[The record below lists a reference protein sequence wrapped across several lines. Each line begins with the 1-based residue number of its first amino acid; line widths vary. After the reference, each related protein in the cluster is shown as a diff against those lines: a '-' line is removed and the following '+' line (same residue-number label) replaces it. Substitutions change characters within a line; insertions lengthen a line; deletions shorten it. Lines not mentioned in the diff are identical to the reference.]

1 MKRHLAPP
9 RAGKAP
15 RKIAY
20 VLKLY
25 VAGTAPRSLNAIA
38 NIKRLCEENL
48 PGRYALDVIDMYQ
61 QPQLAR
67 GEQIVVL
74 PTLVRN
80 SPSPQRRVIGDLSN
94 AERVLAMLDIGSET

>member
-1 MKRHLAPP
+1 MNRRPAPP
-9 RAGKAP
+9 RAWKAP
-15 RKIAY
+15 RKTGY

-25 VAGTAPRSLNAIA
+25 VAGTAPRSVNAIA

-48 PGRYALDVIDMYQ
+48 PGRYALEVIDMYQ
-61 QPQLAR
+61 QPQRAY

-80 SPSPQRRVIGDLSN
+80 APSPQRRVIGDLSN
-94 AERVLAMLDIGSET
+94 AERVLAMLDISEA